1 MERYSLLQKKSL
13 RVFGPYIS
21 NMFKK
26 ILNFS
31 AFLLAGCAAFFSVK
45 GIALLFSASFYS
57 VAIMA
62 GSLEIAKLVSASYL
76 YRHWYKINKILR
88 AYMLS
93 AVILLMGITSLGIFG
108 FLSDAFQ
115 RNFSQYSSNVSK
127 AQALKTQQ
135 NFIVSQIDFNK
146 SKLKDLIEL
155 QKTYQGSLD
164 SVIKQDVTTTK
175 TTSGGLFSSG
185 KTEKITDTKLV
196 DSKNKIVES
205 SQQNI
210 NSLFSQIGIV
220 SSELQNLGEQASRLS
235 QEIMVLE
242 SDNTKGE
249 IGTFKFVAE
258 AFGMNIENAVRL
270 FIILIV
276 IVFDPLAV
284 ALVIAYN
291 SLLNKKDIIE
301 IEKPAEKPTE
311 KPVVKIIEKRIE
323 KPIIEKP
330 VEKSKDLD
338 IETASGLEEP
348 DRTNYSSKT
357 LKNKLGQ
364 DLNEYWRGNI
374 KYRKR

>member
-1 MERYSLLQKKSL
+1 
-13 RVFGPYIS
+13 
-21 NMFKK
+21 MFKK
-26 ILNFS
+26 ILNLS

-45 GIALLFSASFYS
+45 GIALLFSASFWS
-57 VAIMA
+57 VGVMA

-76 YRHWYKINKILR
+76 YRYWDNINKVLR
-88 AYMLS
+88 IYMLC
-93 AVILLMGITSLGIFG
+93 ATILLMGITSLGIFG

-115 RNFSQYSSNVSK
+115 RNFSQYSLNINKV
-127 AQALKTQQ
+127 QALKSQQ
-135 NFIVSQIDFNK
+135 TFVTSQVDFNK

-164 SVIKQDVTTTK
+164 SAVKQDVTVTK
-175 TTSGGLFSSG
+175 TTSGGFFSSG
-185 KTEKITDTKLV
+185 KTEKVTDNKLL
-196 DSKNKIVES
+196 DSKNKIIEG

-210 NSLFSQIGIV
+210 NSLFNQIGIV
-220 SSELQNLGEQASRLS
+220 SSELQNLEQQASKLA

-258 AFGMNIENAVRL
+258 AFGLKIENAVRL

-301 IEKPAEKPTE
+301 VEKPIEK
-311 KPVVKIIEKRIE
+311 
-323 KPIIEKP
+323 IIEKP
-330 VEKSKDLD
+330 VTVLKHIFHEYKRGTKKKHNPD
-338 IETASGLEEP
+338 IADP
-348 DRTNYSSKT
+348 N
-357 LKNKLGQ
+357 
-364 DLNEYWRGNI
+364 LN
-374 KYRKR
+374 